1 MIPIKDR
8 EAVAR
13 MRESC
18 AIAATVLHRL
28 KALVQPGI
36 STFDL
41 DQAGRDLIAAA
52 GARSADFGY
61 QIGSRRFPAHTCLS
75 VNEEVVH
82 GIGSLKRIL
91 REGDIISL
99 DVTVEY
105 HGYVGDNAVTVPVGA
120 VSPRVAELIAI
131 TEEALRIGIR
141 HAQVGNRIGDISHAI
156 QSFVEAH
163 GFGVVRELVGH
174 GVGRSMHEEPQIPN
188 FGRPHTGDR
197 IKAGMTFAIEPMV
210 NLGTYRVKTLT
221 DGWTVVTEDGLP
233 SAHFE
238 HTVLTTERGPEILT
252 LPQSV
257 KPPASPIPPATSLSN
272 RN

>member
-8 EAVAR
+8 DGIAR
-13 MRESC
+13 MREAC
-18 AIAATVLHRL
+18 GIAATVLHRL
-28 KALVQPGI
+28 KTMVQPGI
-36 STFDL
+36 STYDL

-105 HGYVGDNAVTVPVGA
+105 NGYIGDNAVTVPVGA
-120 VSPRVAELIAI
+120 VPPRVAELVQT
-131 TEEALRIGIR
+131 TEEALHIGIR
-141 HAQVGNRIGDISHAI
+141 QAQVGNRIGDISHAI
-156 QSFVEAH
+156 QSFVEAR

-174 GVGRSMHEEPQIPN
+174 GVGRTMHEEPQIPN

-210 NLGTYRVKTLT
+210 NLGTYRVTTLA
-221 DGWTVVTEDGLP
+221 DGWTVVTADGQP

-238 HTVLTTERGPEILT
+238 HTVLTSEKGPEILT
-252 LPQSV
+252 LP
-257 KPPASPIPPATSLSN
+257 PPLSPVSPVPSLSN
-272 RN
+272 HN

>member
-8 EAVAR
+8 EAIGR

-41 DQAGRDLIAAA
+41 EQAGRDLIHGY
-52 GARSADFGY
+52 GARSADYGY

-91 REGDIISL
+91 RVGDIISL
-99 DVTVEY
+99 DITVEY
-105 HGYVGDNAVTVPVGA
+105 GGYIGDNAITVPVGA
-120 VSPRVAELIAI
+120 IAPRIAELLRT
-131 TEEALRIGIR
+131 TEEALHVGIQQ
-141 HAQVGNRIGDISHAI
+141 AQVGNRIGDISHAV
-156 QSFVEAH
+156 QTFVEAR
-163 GFGVVRELVGH
+163 GFSVVREMVGH
-174 GVGRSMHEEPQIPN
+174 GVGTAMHEEPQIPN
-188 FGRPHTGDR
+188 FGRRGTGER
-197 IKAGMTFAIEPMV
+197 IKPGMTLAIEPMV
-210 NLGTYRVKTLT
+210 NLGGYRVKTLA
-221 DGWTVVTEDGLP
+221 DGWTVATADGLP

-252 LPQSV
+252 LPRPTSATA
-257 KPPASPIPPATSLSN
+257 PAPVVTASAAS
-272 RN
+272 